1 MFTGIVQATGLVQ
14 SLQRNANGARL
25 ALAPVPGWALASG
38 ESVAVNGCCLTAL
51 PGLAA
56 PAFDLSQETLERTSL
71 GGLRQGDTVNLE
83 RALRAGDA
91 LGGHFMAGH
100 VDGLAQL
107 VAVTP
112 QGDGAV
118 WRLRAPQ
125 DLARFVAHKG
135 SVALDGV
142 SLTPYDVTA
151 TDFSV
156 ALIPHTFAA
165 TNYRER
171 KPGDSLNLEIDLL
184 ARYMLRLMET
194 RP

>member
-1 MFTGIVQATGLVQ
+1 VFTGIVQATGLVQ
-14 SLQRNANGARL
+14 SFDRNATGARL
-25 ALAPVPGWALASG
+25 ALAAVPSWDLAPG
-38 ESVAVNGCCLTAL
+38 ESIAVNGCCLTAL
-51 PGLAA
+51 PGKPA
-56 PAFDLSQETLERTSL
+56 PTFDLSQETLERTSL
-71 GGLRQGDTVNLE
+71 GALKAGSLVNLE

-107 VAVTP
+107 LSITP

-125 DLARFVAHKG
+125 DLARFIAHKG

-142 SLTPYDVTA
+142 SLTPYDLGA

-156 ALIPHTFAA
+156 ALIPHTLDA
-165 TNYRER
+165 TNYRQR
-171 KPGDSLNLEIDLL
+171 RAGDSLNLEIDLL
-184 ARYMLRLMET
+184 ARYMQRLLET
-194 RP
+194 RA